1 MNISHLVH
9 IFFFLGKYYYVE
21 ATTMHADD
29 AIENCFDKFEPS
41 GSGRLFEPKDM
52 LISNAVV
59 TEVSAINPGTFSKL
73 PI

>member
-1 MNISHLVH
+1 
-9 IFFFLGKYYYVE
+9 VE